1 MQNQNENTMLATKE
15 DIAGVSLVE
24 QFKNPNGQFYCSIKD
39 DGSRKSKVAIFN
51 AINGADESVADH
63 IGEVLEI
70 VNVVAH
76 PVELPDE
83 ETGEIIEC
91 LRTVLVDKNGKIKEV
106 ELARSSG
113 NSLLDKEAIRV
124 VKKMPRWT
132 PGTIYNKPEGMAV
145 TMPVEFRLDTID
157 KVVECPIVGVWQQC
171 VVKQNA
177 AGKLDVNVGSAIKVY
192 DNDNTYYSLFPYR
205 NNISGFVAQRGCYD
219 IVDDNTFREKILS
232 HFNKPWEGTVSVMN
246 YEFIDEEKMIMK
258 IVYTNTS
265 NNFTDTEFW
274 LRIKPL
280 E

>member
-91 LRTVLVDKNGKIKEV
+91 LRTVLVDKNGKTYV
-106 ELARSSG
+106 
-113 NSLLDKEAIRV
+113 
-124 VKKMPRWT
+124 
-132 PGTIYNKPEGMAV
+132 AV
-145 TMPVEFRLDTID
+145 SQGIASALSRIFS
-157 KVVECPIVGVWQQC
+157 IVGTPDGGAWEKEP
-171 VVKQNA
+171 VK
-177 AGKLDVNVGSAIKVY
+177 
-192 DNDNTYYSLFPYR
+192 
-205 NNISGFVAQRGCYD
+205 
-219 IVDDNTFREKILS
+219 
-232 HFNKPWEGTVSVMN
+232 
-246 YEFIDEEKMIMK
+246 MK
-258 IVYTNTS
+258 IKQIKTRTGNNKVNTI
-265 NNFTDTEFW
+265 E
-274 LRIKPL
+274 LI
-280 E
+280 